1 MRYQIKLF
9 TRVKIDVTTESKA
22 YANVICLGDR
32 CKSFAKGFVENSQ
45 TRISLMGIVNGLE
58 QIKEGAK
65 VTIYTTNSYALNTYE
80 KGWLKKWEQSGWLK
94 GDGTPPLNVD
104 LWKRLAD
111 QAKRHDISF
120 VRVKKYRDY
129 PELIEAKEI
138 GATTLLQGNLQ
149 IDEVHRAYVEELN
162 GYLELESNQTSFSN
176 DKEDVVGEF
185 ELPLAVEKPF
195 KLEELESNVVEKELI
210 LEDFEEE
217 IEGDEE
223 MEVEDDQSNSVPTK
237 ISSMPKGI
245 KLLVRI
251 KEVLHKYFT
260 DAPLKAELRSTDLYD
275 EIVRFRDLREEFP
288 SPFAFN
294 RFLRKQQQEGVL
306 QQILNCNVDTTN
318 KDFYQWFFRK

>member
-9 TRVKIDVTTESKA
+9 TRVKIDVATEAKA

-32 CKSFAKGFVENSQ
+32 CKSFTEGFVENSQ
-45 TRISLMGIVNGLE
+45 TRISLMGIVHGLE

-111 QAKRHDISF
+111 QAKRHDITF
-120 VRVKKYRDY
+120 VRVEKYRDY

-138 GATTLLQGNLQ
+138 GTATLLQGNLQ

-162 GYLELESNQTSFSN
+162 SYLELENNQVSLSAE
-176 DKEDVVGEF
+176 KADVISEF
-185 ELPLAVEKPF
+185 EETV
-195 KLEELESNVVEKELI
+195 VVEKQEAIVVDKELVF
-210 LEDFEEE
+210 EEFEEE
-217 IEGDEE
+217 IEDDEE
-223 MEVEDDQSNSVPTK
+223 EVEDGQSNSVPTK

-251 KEVLHKYFT
+251 KEVLYKYFA
-260 DAPLKAELRSTDLYD
+260 DAPLKVELRSTDLYD
-275 EIVRFRDLREEFP
+275 EIRRFKDLREEFP